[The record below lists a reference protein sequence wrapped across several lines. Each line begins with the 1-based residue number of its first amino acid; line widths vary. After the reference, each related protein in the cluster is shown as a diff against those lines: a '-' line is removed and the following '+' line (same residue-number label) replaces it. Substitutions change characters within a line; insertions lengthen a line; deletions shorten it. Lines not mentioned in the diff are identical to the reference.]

1 MARTVKVPVLG
12 QSVEEVRI
20 VQWFKK
26 VGDTVTIGEALGEL
40 ETDKTN
46 MEFASTE
53 TGTILSILSPVDSYV
68 KVETPL
74 VLVGEPGESVTVP
87 TEAATA
93 PVEAATA
100 PVAALTPAVVAAA
113 PTPPVSAPAPL
124 PPSPRR
130 VPSGWG
136 EPITGAIDA
145 SPRARRI
152 ADELGVSVKDLAGK
166 GTGPGGRIIE
176 RDIEAAHAAMQA
188 QALLEAP
195 AMRISP
201 LAQAIATGEGVNLT
215 EVAGS
220 GTGGRITADDVRAAK
235 PSSPSPSSQ
244 SWEAGL
250 GEGSEKLVG
259 TPSLSP
265 SSQGWEEGVGGRRVL
280 PLAGLRKRVADNLS
294 KSVRE
299 KPHVTLNLSVDMT
312 EANKLRKQLLP
323 AIEKSDNVR
332 ISPTDLIIKACGHA
346 LKEHPMVNAHI
357 SGDTIT
363 LFEAAHVGMAVSLG
377 DDGLIVPVIKDVQSK
392 GLTQLAKDRVDLAA
406 RARTM
411 RLASDEVTG
420 GTFTITNLGN
430 YGVQSFNPI
439 IPPPQVAILG
449 ICAITDTI
457 VAVNGQPAV
466 RPMMGLS
473 LSFDHRALDGAPA
486 AAFLARLKE
495 LLETPGLL
503 LA

>member
-26 VGDTVTIGEALGEL
+26 VGDMVAIGEALGEL

-53 TGTILSILSPVDSYV
+53 AGVILGFLAPVDAYV
-68 KVETPL
+68 KVESPV
-74 VLVGEPGESVTVP
+74 VLVGEPGE
-87 TEAATA
+87 A
-93 PVEAATA
+93 P
-100 PVAALTPAVVAAA
+100 AA
-113 PTPPVSAPAPL
+113 PI
-124 PPSPRR
+124 PPSPSP
-130 VPSGWG
+130 VPPS
-136 EPITGAIDA
+136 PLDA

-152 ADELGVSVKDLAGK
+152 ADELGVNVRDLAGK
-166 GTGPGGRIIE
+166 GTGPAGRIIE
-176 RDIEAAHAAMQA
+176 RDIEAAHAATK
-188 QALLEAP
+188 EAP
-195 AMRISP
+195 PAPDNGGASVRVSP
-201 LAQAIATGEGVNLT
+201 LAQAIAVGEGVNLT
-215 EVAGS
+215 SVAGS
-220 GTGGRITADDVRAAK
+220 GTGGRITADDVRAATVPVSVP
-235 PSSPSPSSQ
+235 PSDGNQ
-244 SWEAGL
+244 
-250 GEGSEKLVG
+250 
-259 TPSLSP
+259 
-265 SSQGWEEGVGGRRVL
+265 GVGSHVVKL
-280 PLAGLRKRVADNLS
+280 SGLRKRVADNLS

-299 KPHVTLNLSVDMT
+299 KPHVTLHLAVDMT

-332 ISPTDLIIKACGHA
+332 ISPTDLILKACGHA
-346 LKEHPMVNAHI
+346 LKEHPIVNAHI
-357 SGDTIT
+357 DGDTIT
-363 LFEAAHVGMAVSLG
+363 LFDAAHIGMAVSLG
-377 DDGLIVPVIKDVQSK
+377 GEGLIVPVIKEVQSK

-406 RARTM
+406 RARAGK
-411 RLASDEVTG
+411 LASTEVSG
-420 GTFTITNLGN
+420 GTFTVTNLGN
-430 YGVQSFNPI
+430 YGIQAFNPI

-449 ICAITDTI
+449 ICAITETI

-486 AAFLARLKE
+486 AAFLARIKE

>member
-26 VGDTVTIGEALGEL
+26 VGDMVAIGEALGEL

-53 TGTILSILSPVDSYV
+53 AGVILGFLAPVDAYV
-68 KVETPL
+68 KVESPV
-74 VLVGEPGESVTVP
+74 VLVGEPGE
-87 TEAATA
+87 A
-93 PVEAATA
+93 
-100 PVAALTPAVVAAA
+100 PAV
-113 PTPPVSAPAPL
+113 PI
-124 PPSPRR
+124 PPSPSPAR
-130 VPSGWG
+130 
-136 EPITGAIDA
+136 EPLGGPLDA

-152 ADELGVSVKDLAGK
+152 ADELGVIVKDLAGK

-176 RDIEAAHAAMQA
+176 RDVEAAHATLAKSA
-188 QALLEAP
+188 QVAQELLETP
-195 AMRISP
+195 AVRVSP

-215 EVAGS
+215 DVAGS
-220 GTGGRITADDVRAAK
+220 GTGGRITADDVRAVTVPISVPA
-235 PSSPSPSSQ
+235 SDEGGGQ
-244 SWEAGL
+244 GAGARTV
-250 GEGSEKLVG
+250 KL
-259 TPSLSP
+259 S
-265 SSQGWEEGVGGRRVL
+265 
-280 PLAGLRKRVADNLS
+280 GLRKRVADNLS

-299 KPHVTLNLSVDMT
+299 KPHVTLHLAVDMT

-332 ISPTDLIIKACGHA
+332 ISPTDFIIKACGHA

-357 SGDTIT
+357 DGDTIT
-363 LFEAAHVGMAVSLG
+363 LFDVAHIGMAVSLG
-377 DDGLIVPVIKDVQSK
+377 DEGLIVPVIKEVQSK

-406 RARTM
+406 RARAGK
-411 RLASDEVTG
+411 LASNEVSG

-430 YGVQSFNPI
+430 YGVQAFNPI
-439 IPPPQVAILG
+439 ISPPQVAILG

-457 VAVNGQPAV
+457 VAVNGQPTV

>member
-26 VGDTVTIGEALGEL
+26 VGDMVAIGEALGEL

-53 TGTILSILSPVDSYV
+53 AGVILGFLAPVDAYV
-68 KVETPL
+68 KVESPV
-74 VLVGEPGESVTVP
+74 VLVGEPGE
-87 TEAATA
+87 A
-93 PVEAATA
+93 P
-100 PVAALTPAVVAAA
+100 AA
-113 PTPPVSAPAPL
+113 PI
-124 PPSPRR
+124 PPSPSP
-130 VPSGWG
+130 VPPS
-136 EPITGAIDA
+136 PLDA

-152 ADELGVSVKDLAGK
+152 ADELGVNVRDLAGK
-166 GTGPGGRIIE
+166 GTGPAGRIIE
-176 RDIEAAHAAMQA
+176 RDIEAAHAALAKSA
-188 QALLEAP
+188 QVAQELLETP
-195 AMRISP
+195 AVRVSP
-201 LAQAIATGEGVNLT
+201 LAQAIAVGEGVNLT
-215 EVAGS
+215 SVAGS
-220 GTGGRITADDVRAAK
+220 GTGGRITADDVRAAT
-235 PSSPSPSSQ
+235 
-244 SWEAGL
+244 A
-250 GEGSEKLVG
+250 
-259 TPSLSP
+259 
-265 SSQGWEEGVGGRRVL
+265 
-280 PLAGLRKRVADNLS
+280 PLATLAPNEGQAVGSHVVKLSGLRKRVADNLS

-299 KPHVTLNLSVDMT
+299 KPHVTLHLAVDMT

-332 ISPTDLIIKACGHA
+332 ISPTDLILKACGHA
-346 LKEHPMVNAHI
+346 LKEHPIVNAHI
-357 SGDTIT
+357 DGDTIT
-363 LFEAAHVGMAVSLG
+363 LFDAAHIGMAVSLG
-377 DDGLIVPVIKDVQSK
+377 DNGLIVPVIKEVQSK

-406 RARTM
+406 RARTGK
-411 RLASDEVTG
+411 LASSEVSG
-420 GTFTITNLGN
+420 GTFTVTNLGN
-430 YGVQSFNPI
+430 YGIQAFNPI

-486 AAFLARLKE
+486 AAFLARIKE

>member
-26 VGDTVTIGEALGEL
+26 VGDTIAIGEALGEL

-46 MEFASTE
+46 MEFVSTE
-53 TGTILSILSPVDSYV
+53 AGTVLGILAPMDAYV
-68 KVETPL
+68 KVEDPV
-74 VLVGEPGESVTVP
+74 VLVGEPGESA
-87 TEAATA
+87 EATA
-93 PVEAATA
+93 VS
-100 PVAALTPAVVAAA
+100 AALPLN
-113 PTPPVSAPAPL
+113 PV
-124 PPSPRR
+124 
-130 VPSGWG
+130 G
-136 EPITGAIDA
+136 EPVTGALDA
-145 SPRARRI
+145 SPRARRV
-152 ADELGVSVKDLAGK
+152 ADELGVSVRDLAGR

-215 EVAGS
+215 AVSGS

-235 PSSPSPSSQ
+235 PSSPSPRVPSGCQ
-244 SWEAGL
+244 EPRE
-250 GEGSEKLVG
+250 EGSGSREVK
-259 TPSLSP
+259 
-265 SSQGWEEGVGGRRVL
+265 
-280 PLAGLRKRVADNLS
+280 LAGLRKRVADNLS

-299 KPHVTLNLSVDMT
+299 KPHVTLNLQVDMT

-332 ISPTDLIIKACGHA
+332 LSPTDLIIKACGHA

-357 SGDTIT
+357 DGDTVT

-377 DDGLIVPVIKDVQSK
+377 DDGLIVPVIKNVQSK

-411 RLASDEVTG
+411 KLASDEVTG

-457 VAVNGQPAV
+457 VAINGAPTV

-486 AAFLARLKE
+486 AAFLARVKE

>member
-26 VGDTVTIGEALGEL
+26 IGDTIAIGEALGEL

-46 MEFASTE
+46 MEFVSTE
-53 TGTILSILSPVDSYV
+53 AGTVLGILAPVDAYV
-68 KVETPL
+68 KVEDPI
-74 VLVGEPGESVTVP
+74 VLVGEPGESVEAPV
-87 TEAATA
+87 AATA
-93 PVEAATA
+93 PMVV
-100 PVAALTPAVVAAA
+100 VAASTPAVAA
-113 PTPPVSAPAPL
+113 PLLSSPL
-124 PPSPRR
+124 PA
-130 VPSGWG
+130 G
-136 EPITGAIDA
+136 EPVTGALDA
-145 SPRARRI
+145 SPRARRT
-152 ADELGVSVKDLAGK
+152 ADELGVSVRDLAGK
-166 GTGPGGRIIE
+166 GTGPNGRIIE

-215 EVAGS
+215 AVSGS
-220 GTGGRITADDVRAAK
+220 GMGGRITADDVRAAK
-235 PSSPSPSSQ
+235 PSSQEPQ
-244 SWEAGL
+244 G
-250 GEGSEKLVG
+250 GGIGSRTV
-259 TPSLSP
+259 
-265 SSQGWEEGVGGRRVL
+265 

-299 KPHVTLNLSVDMT
+299 KPHVTLNLQVDMT

-346 LKEHPMVNAHI
+346 LREHPMVNAHI

-363 LFEAAHVGMAVSLG
+363 LFEAAHIGLAVSLG
-377 DDGLIVPVIKDVQSK
+377 EDGLIVPVIKDVQSK

-406 RARTM
+406 RARAM
-411 RLASDEVTG
+411 KLASDEVTG

-430 YGVQSFNPI
+430 YGVQFFNPI

-449 ICAITDTI
+449 VCAITDTI
-457 VAVNGQPAV
+457 VAVNGAPAV

-486 AAFLARLKE
+486 AAFLARVKE

>member
-1 MARTVKVPVLG
+1 QRSLG
-12 QSVEEVRI
+12 
-20 VQWFKK
+20 
-26 VGDTVTIGEALGEL
+26 
-40 ETDKTN
+40 
-46 MEFASTE
+46 
-53 TGTILSILSPVDSYV
+53 
-68 KVETPL
+68 
-74 VLVGEPGESVTVP
+74 
-87 TEAATA
+87 
-93 PVEAATA
+93 
-100 PVAALTPAVVAAA
+100 
-113 PTPPVSAPAPL
+113 TPP
-124 PPSPRR
+124 
-130 VPSGWG
+130 
-136 EPITGAIDA
+136 
-145 SPRARRI
+145 
-152 ADELGVSVKDLAGK
+152 
-166 GTGPGGRIIE
+166 
-176 RDIEAAHAAMQA
+176 
-188 QALLEAP
+188 
-195 AMRISP
+195 
-201 LAQAIATGEGVNLT
+201 
-215 EVAGS
+215 
-220 GTGGRITADDVRAAK
+220 
-235 PSSPSPSSQ
+235 
-244 SWEAGL
+244 
-250 GEGSEKLVG
+250 
-259 TPSLSP
+259 LSP
-265 SSQGWEEGVGGRRVL
+265 SSQGWEEGAGGRRVL

-332 ISPTDLIIKACGHA
+332 ISPTDLILKACGHA
-346 LKEHPMVNAHI
+346 LREHPMVNAHI

-363 LFEAAHVGMAVSLG
+363 LFESAHIGMAVSLG
-377 DDGLIVPVIKDVQSK
+377 NDGLIVPVIKDVQSK

-411 RLASDEVTG
+411 KLASDEVTG

-486 AAFLARLKE
+486 AAFLARVKE

>member
-26 VGDTVTIGEALGEL
+26 IGDTVAIGEALGEL

-53 TGTILSILSPVDSYV
+53 AGVVLGFLAPVDSYV
-68 KVETPL
+68 KVESPV
-74 VLVGEPGESVTVP
+74 VLVGEPGEAPPAP
-87 TEAATA
+87 TSEEAS
-93 PVEAATA
+93 
-100 PVAALTPAVVAAA
+100 TPAVVAPA
-113 PTPPVSAPAPL
+113 PTPAVAPTS
-124 PPSPRR
+124 SPIL
-130 VPSGWG
+130 GG
-136 EPITGAIDA
+136 GGGQLDA

-152 ADELGVSVKDLAGK
+152 ADELGVSIRDLAGK

-176 RDIEAAHAAMQA
+176 RDVEAAHAALTAAATQA
-188 QALLEAP
+188 EALLTPSLAG
-195 AMRISP
+195 AGGLRVSP

-220 GTGGRITADDVRAAK
+220 GAGGRITADDVRAAAV
-235 PSSPSPSSQ
+235 PVAPPAPTS
-244 SWEAGL
+244 
-250 GEGSEKLVG
+250 VG
-259 TPSLSP
+259 ART
-265 SSQGWEEGVGGRRVL
+265 V

-332 ISPTDLIIKACGHA
+332 ISPTDLIVKACGHA

-357 SGDTIT
+357 SGDTLT
-363 LFEAAHVGMAVSLG
+363 LFDAAHIGLAVSLG

-406 RARTM
+406 RARAM
-411 RLASDEVTG
+411 KLASDEVTG

-449 ICAITDTI
+449 VCAITDTI

-486 AAFLARLKE
+486 AAFLARVKE